1 MKKVWII
8 TAIILASLG
17 SYLWWRSAPQQYGW
31 LAFGPNGQLRML
43 LRVDRETASIDLN
56 RNGKFERTEQ
66 VPIGALKSHPLLIS
80 EGKVSYTVT
89 KISCFSVNNKLR
101 DAMVFVDVKGP
112 LEFQQVADVMLSR
125 NRMGGA
131 VAHFN
136 GPLEVQ
142 AQTILWELPP
152 DLALR
157 RGDKPT
163 DIRVNIGTYRKAD
176 RCWTAVCT
184 QDKTNSV
191 FPPEVFPT
199 VEVEFP
205 ATPGKPPFT
214 ERYALDRVC

>member
-17 SYLWWRSAPQQYGW
+17 SYLGWRSVPRQYGW
-31 LAFGPNGQLRML
+31 LTFGPNVQLRML
-43 LRVDRETASIDLN
+43 LRVDRETVSIDLN

-66 VPIGALKSHPLLIS
+66 VPIGALKDHPLMIS
-80 EGKVSYTVT
+80 EGKVSYVIT
-89 KISCFSVNNKLR
+89 KITEYSWANGPR
-101 DAMVFVDVKGP
+101 DAMVYVDVKGP
-112 LEFQQVADVMLSR
+112 LEFQQMADVMLSR
-125 NRMGGA
+125 TRRGA
-131 VAHFN
+131 SVAHFN
-136 GPLEVQ
+136 GPLAVQ

-191 FPPEVFPT
+191 FPAGVFPT
-199 VEVEFP
+199 VEVEF
-205 ATPGKPPFT
+205 AAAPGKSPVT
-214 ERYALDRVC
+214 ARYALDKVC

>member
-1 MKKVWII
+1 MAGWH
-8 TAIILASLG
+8 LARRDNYALV
-17 SYLWWRSAPQQYGW
+17 
-31 LAFGPNGQLRML
+31 
-43 LRVDRETASIDLN
+43 LRVDPRTVSIDLN

-66 VPIGALKSHPLLIS
+66 IPIGTLGDRPVMIS
-80 EGKVSYTVT
+80 EGDVAYAINGLSY
-89 KISCFSVNNKLR
+89 FPDDKLR
-101 DAMVFVDVKGP
+101 HAVVSVDVKGP
-112 LEFQQVADVMLSR
+112 LAFRQIGDVMLSR
-125 NRMGGA
+125 TRTGGS

-142 AQTILWELPP
+142 AQTIFWELPP

-176 RCWTAVCT
+176 RCWTAVRT

-205 ATPGKPPFT
+205 ATSGKPPVT